1 MFIEKQ
7 LEKNGK
13 KSYNKDK
20 EMKRFQKEKLRILVV
35 YWYLFVNKL

>member
-20 EMKRFQKEKLRILVV
+20 EMKRFQKRNSQDFGSILGFI
-35 YWYLFVNKL
+35 WE